1 MLFLMELGEE
11 QRRKFFSTVIA
22 CLLDFNELNPATP
35 VAIFLQVGQI
45 LYAHSSWYVLNNNQK
60 NKLK

>member
-22 CLLDFNELNPATP
+22 CLLDFNELNPAMP
-35 VAIFLQVGQI
+35 VAIFLQVCQK
-45 LYAHSSWYVLNNNQK
+45 LYADNS
-60 NKLK
+60 